1 MSGPDDDGRPTVW
14 LARHGETEWARL
26 GRHTSRTDVPLT
38 ATGQAQARALGLRL
52 AGHAFAL
59 VLTSPLAR
67 ATETASLAGFG
78 DRAVADPDLREWDYG
93 SLEGRLTDDIRA
105 AYPGWTIWHGPWPDG
120 ETGEQV
126 AARADRVI
134 ARALDGRRGRARL
147 RARPPAAGA
156 GGSLARVAGGVG
168 GDVRARDGDRL
179 DARVGARCV
188 ESSTCGTSPA
198 PTQRLADTHPTIVR
212 TWSGPRLLGQ
222 VEGRGDKPCDGG

>member
-1 MSGPDDDGRPTVW
+1 MSGPDGDGRPSLW

-38 ATGQAQARALGLRL
+38 ATGRAQALALGRRL

-134 ARALDGRRGRARL
+134 ARALAADGDVLVFGHGHQLRVLAARWL
-147 RARPPAAGA
+147 GLPAASGA
-156 GGSLARVAGGVG
+156 MFALGTATVSMLGWEREVAVI
-168 GDVRARDGDRL
+168 
-179 DARVGARCV
+179 
-188 ESSTCGTSPA
+188 E
-198 PTQRLADTHPTIVR
+198 
-212 TWSGPRLLGQ
+212 TWNEPCQ
-222 VEGRGDKPCDGG
+222 DPPEG